1 MIAQNEIIPTT
12 KAIIV
17 LDDAAIG
24 QQAFELRLKTL
35 LSSQRFA
42 DIMGVSQTYVLSLE
56 KGKSK
61 WSAELIER
69 YNAALRNAN
78 ESEHVR

>member
-1 MIAQNEIIPTT
+1 MIAQNEIKPVT
-12 KAIIV
+12 KSIVV

-24 QQAFELRLKTL
+24 HQAFERRLQTL
-35 LSSQRFA
+35 LSSQKFA
-42 DIMGVSQTYVLSLE
+42 EIMGVSQTYVLSLE

-69 YNAALRNAN
+69 YNAVLRD
-78 ESEHVR
+78 HG